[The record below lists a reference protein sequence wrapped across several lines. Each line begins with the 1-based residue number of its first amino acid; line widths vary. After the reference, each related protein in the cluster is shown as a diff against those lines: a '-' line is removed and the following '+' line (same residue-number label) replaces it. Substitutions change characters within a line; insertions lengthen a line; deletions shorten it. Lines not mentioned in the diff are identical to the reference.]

1 MKKASKICLLIG
13 GILGIVLA
21 VTWFA
26 LTVFFFVW
34 GGIATAVASG
44 ADVAAN
50 VRDAIYDWA
59 VKYLDGSY
67 YTPEQLW
74 TAIAAVCFAEGVLFL
89 VMMLF
94 AIPAA
99 VISFILRKKEK
110 TGLPLPIV
118 LAVLSWSGN
127 IAAFAGAALA
137 IVNWAIFER
146 KEGNEEPK
154 AVEQKEEEKAE

>member
-13 GILGIVLA
+13 GILGLVLA
-21 VTWFA
+21 ALWLTLSIVWFVRAGIFAATQASDDISSWAPAFRSWFINWVEVNGYHSWEVVISVAVSKGVT
-26 LTVFFFVW
+26 
-34 GGIATAVASG
+34 
-44 ADVAAN
+44 
-50 VRDAIYDWA
+50 Y
-59 VKYLDGSY
+59 
-67 YTPEQLW
+67 
-74 TAIAAVCFAEGVLFL
+74 L

-99 VISFILRKKEK
+99 IISFILRGKEK

-137 IVNWAIFER
+137 IVNWAIVER
-146 KEGNEEPK
+146 KEGQQPAEEKKEEKPEEPK
-154 AVEQKEEEKAE
+154 AE

>member
-13 GILGIVLA
+13 GILGLVLA
-21 VTWFA
+21 LLYLVLSIVYFA
-26 LTVFFFVW
+26 A
-34 GGIATAVASG
+34 GASMTAWING
-44 ADVAAN
+44 ADIGEAAREWLRN
-50 VRDAIYDWA
+50 MARA
-59 VKYLDGSY
+59 DGY
-67 YTPEQLW
+67 YYATMEAFEAHCYSRGA
-74 TAIAAVCFAEGVLFL
+74 TFL

-99 VISFILRKKEK
+99 IISFILRGKEK

-137 IVNWAIFER
+137 IVNWAIVER
-146 KEGNEEPK
+146 KEGQQPAEEKKEEKPEEPK
-154 AVEQKEEEKAE
+154 AE

>member
-13 GILGIVLA
+13 GILGLVLA
-21 VTWFA
+21 LLWLILSIVYFA
-26 LTVFFFVW
+26 AGACMTAW
-34 GGIATAVASG
+34 INGGDLPQATKDWLMEMAKAAGYYYAGEAAFETYCYSQG
-44 ADVAAN
+44 A
-50 VRDAIYDWA
+50 
-59 VKYLDGSY
+59 
-67 YTPEQLW
+67 T
-74 TAIAAVCFAEGVLFL
+74 FL

-99 VISFILRKKEK
+99 IISFILRGKEK

-137 IVNWAIFER
+137 IVNWAIVER
-146 KEGNEEPK
+146 KEGQPAEEKKEEEKPEEPK
-154 AVEQKEEEKAE
+154 AE